1 MIALPRTVDSRNVL
15 ELMVPFEIPEIPI
28 VVTGR
33 LETFGC
39 SGGPEE
45 GRFAA
50 IDESLLAELS
60 LSYSRHW
67 SKNTDVTSEYNYLS
81 VTYEVQANSEQ
92 WLIGGQRKGHFTAKV
107 Q

>member
-1 MIALPRTVDSRNVL
+1 MIVLPQVIDSRNVL
-15 ELMVPFEIPEIPI
+15 GLTVPFEIPEIPV

-39 SGGPEE
+39 GGGPEG

-50 IDESLLAELS
+50 IDQSLLADLS

-67 SKNTDVTSEYNYLS
+67 SKHTDVASECKSLS
-81 VTYEVQANSEQ
+81 IEYEVQASSEQ
-92 WLIGGQRKGHFTAKV
+92 WLIGGQRKGQFTAEV
-107 Q
+107 